1 MPNHLV
7 RFLAGALTSPE
18 RKSRLPHQNKNPGC
32 KPVTIICTFGLLV
45 LFLSSSSLAEGIGKD
60 KFGSGG
66 GGKDN
71 ESFAS
76 DQKINLKKVP
86 LRRLANI
93 NQRIEDAKR
102 SKEIDDAI
110 AKLKEILKKLIEMRK
125 DVRNERQATIKGIS
139 DTKNQI
145 SRTKTDIAR
154 LETEIASFAVGLI
167 PRPDLAIMLS
177 NKKKELS
184 GLGQHH
190 SSLESQL
197 KDLNIYISEI
207 DKKMKDVEKELQA
220 TRKQKELLQELF
232 LAGPDE
238 GARLMI
244 GSSHALLIQSQ
255 LPPKRVRVRIEHR
268 YEKLPLGSVPEK
280 GFYVWKPVYDQT
292 IDWNRLSAAGPNV
305 VKFSFK
311 TKPYK
316 PKTGSNSS
324 GIGLETK
331 NNLGQSTSMTGG
343 ITFEGHGKYRA
354 AVVRTDNE
362 KAVTWSWRNFE
373 VVGKVGSQSFK
384 QRTTI
389 RPPGI
394 KPSTGIRPA
403 QKKGP
408 SETGGS
414 TKQRYFQFGGIRS
427 RGIDNLPPAVIPDP
441 EPPALPNF
449 ELQGEKP

>member
-1 MPNHLV
+1 MFRTFLIPFIMMLLV
-7 RFLAGALTSPE
+7 GVTSP
-18 RKSRLPHQNKNPGC
+18 
-32 KPVTIICTFGLLV
+32 GL
-45 LFLSSSSLAEGIGKD
+45 ADDIGKN
-60 KFGSGG
+60 KSGSGG
-66 GGKDN
+66 GGKGN

-76 DQKINLKKVP
+76 NQKINLKKVP
-86 LRRLANI
+86 LRGLANI
-93 NQRIEDAKR
+93 NQRIENAKK

-110 AKLKEILKKLIEMRK
+110 TKFKEILKKLIEMRK
-125 DVRNERQATIKGIS
+125 DERNERQATIKGIS

-154 LETEIASFAVGLI
+154 LEAEIASFAVGLI

-184 GLGQHH
+184 GLRQHH

-220 TRKQKELLQELF
+220 TRKNKELLQGLF
-232 LAGPDE
+232 LAGPHE

-244 GSSHALLIQSQ
+244 GSSHALLITSQ

-268 YEKLPLGSVPEK
+268 YEKPTLGSTPAK
-280 GFYVWKPVYDQT
+280 GSYVWKPVYDQT
-292 IDWNRLSAAGPNV
+292 IDWNRLSSAGPNV
-305 VKFSFK
+305 VQFSFK

-316 PKTGSNSS
+316 PNPGSNSS

-331 NNLGQSTSMTGG
+331 NNLGQSPSMTGG
-343 ITFEGHGKYRA
+343 ITFEGRGKYRA
-354 AVVRTDNE
+354 AVARADDENSAL
-362 KAVTWSWRNFE
+362 KSWSWRNFE

-384 QRTTI
+384 QRTPI

-403 QKKGP
+403 QKKGT
-408 SETGGS
+408 SESGGS
-414 TKQRYFQFGGIRS
+414 TKQRFFQFGGIRS
-427 RGIDNLPPAVIPDP
+427 RGIDNLPSSVNPDP